1 MATAP
6 HDAALQEFFRWER
19 QSWVEVVA
27 DITTDEKAY
36 FMPVE
41 TLKSYFK
48 GNGSRKLN
56 KILLEVFQ
64 SEDIPV
70 DPEVILRGHTA
81 VFCILLRISKGRCI
95 EDFAYFEELSDQRLP
110 FDPAHPPA
118 HFPGDIDDP
127 SFLQRFCETQ
137 WMYCAPV
144 FDDHMLHK
152 YFARQRLLPITHKE
166 TCRVEG
172 GAATY
177 KIKLY
182 GPHNKLIPVGSDIVR
197 FYMPLPSDIF
207 VHVHKLITLENKQ
220 YPPEHLHSQE
230 IPQKR

>member
-6 HDAALQEFFRWER
+6 HHAALQEFFRWER
-19 QSWVEVVA
+19 QSWVEVAA
-27 DITTDEKAY
+27 DITTDEKAH
-36 FMPVE
+36 FVPVE

-81 VFCILLRISKGRCI
+81 VFCILLRISKGRYI
-95 EDFAYFEELSDQRLP
+95 EDFAYFEELSDHRLP

-118 HFPGDIDDP
+118 HFPEDIDDP

-137 WMYCAPV
+137 WMYCVPT

-152 YFARQRLLPITHKE
+152 YFGRQRLLPIVHKE
-166 TCRVEG
+166 LC
-172 GAATY
+172 GARGDTAMY

-182 GPHNKLIPVGSDIVR
+182 GPHNKLILVGSEIVR
-197 FYMPLPSDIF
+197 FYMPFLSSVYVD
-207 VHVHKLITLENKQ
+207 VHKLITLANKQ
-220 YPPEHLHSQE
+220 YRSKHLHDQE
-230 IPQKR
+230 IPQER

>member
-6 HDAALQEFFRWER
+6 HHAALQEFFRWER

-27 DITTDEKAY
+27 DITTDEKSY
-36 FMPVE
+36 FMPLE
-41 TLKSYFK
+41 TLKAYFK
-48 GNGSRKLN
+48 GNSSRKLN

-70 DPEVILRGHTA
+70 DLEAILRGHTA
-81 VFCILLRISKGRCI
+81 VFCILLRISKGKYI
-95 EDFAYFEELSDQRLP
+95 EDFVYFEELSDQRLP

-118 HFPGDIDDP
+118 HFPEDIDDP

-137 WMYCAPV
+137 WMYCVPI

-152 YFARQRLLPITHKE
+152 HFGRQRLLPITHKE
-166 TCRVEG
+166 ICGGEGGAG

-182 GPHNKLIPVGSDIVR
+182 GPHNKLIPVGSEIVR
-197 FYMPLPSDIF
+197 FHMPFLSEIF
-207 VHVHKLITLENKQ
+207 VDVHKLIVLANKQ
-220 YPPEHLHSQE
+220 YRPEYLHD
-230 IPQKR
+230 

>member
-6 HDAALQEFFRWER
+6 HHAALQEFFRWER

-48 GNGSRKLN
+48 SNGGRKLN

-64 SEDIPV
+64 PEDIPV

-81 VFCILLRISKGRCI
+81 VFCILLRISKERFI

-110 FDPAHPPA
+110 FDPTHPPA
-118 HFPGDIDDP
+118 HFPEDIDDP

-152 YFARQRLLPITHKE
+152 HFGRQRLLPITQKE
-166 TCRVEG
+166 TCGAEEG
-172 GAATY
+172 PATY
-177 KIKLY
+177 RIKLY
-182 GPHNKLIPVGSDIVR
+182 GTHNKVIPAGSEIVR
-197 FYMPLPSDIF
+197 CYMTFLSHIF
-207 VHVHKLITLENKQ
+207 VDVHKLITLANKQ
-220 YPPEHLHSQE
+220 HRPEHLHGQE
-230 IPQKR
+230 IHQER

>member
-1 MATAP
+1 MAAAP
-6 HDAALQEFFRWER
+6 HNAALHEFFRWER

-27 DITTDEKAY
+27 DITTDEKAH

-81 VFCILLRISKGRCI
+81 VFCILLRISKGRYI

-110 FDPAHPPA
+110 FDPARPPA
-118 HFPGDIDDP
+118 HFPEDIDDP

-137 WMYCAPV
+137 WIYCVPV

-152 YFARQRLLPITHKE
+152 HFGHQRVLPITQKE
-166 TCRVEG
+166 TCTGVG
-172 GAATY
+172 GVATY

-182 GPHNKLIPVGSDIVR
+182 GPHNKVIAAGSEIVR
-197 FYMPLPSDIF
+197 FHISFLSVGYLD
-207 VHVHKLITLENKQ
+207 VHKLTKLANKQ
-220 YPPEHLHSQE
+220 Y
-230 IPQKR
+230 